1 MTKLNELYDLG
12 GQSPWID
19 DLRRSY
25 VTTDEL
31 DRLISNG
38 IRGLTSN
45 PTIMTKSIESS
56 TDYDVQF
63 KSLIQDGASVADAYW
78 EMVFFDA
85 KGALSKLSKIHQES
99 EGTDGFLS
107 VEVEPTLAH
116 DSEGTIKAARWLSG
130 KIQAPNLLVKIPA
143 TKEGLP
149 AIEEMIAEGISIN
162 ATLIF
167 SLDRYSAVID
177 AYLAGLERYAMS
189 GGDISKVFSVASFFV
204 SRVDTEVD
212 KRLNNIIETSDSSV
226 LAERARSL
234 LGQIAVAQARV
245 AYGLFKDKF
254 NQERFVALKTQGA
267 KAQKPLWAS
276 TSTKNPNYPDLLYV
290 DELIGPDTVNTM
302 PRATVDGFLDHGKVE
317 RTLDGLD
324 KNGGS
329 VLENAES
336 ALDALAEIGISLA
349 DVTEQLETEG
359 VASFSKSFEDLMRQL
374 NGKVNEL

>member
-1 MTKLNELYDLG
+1 
-12 GQSPWID
+12 
-19 DLRRSY
+19 
-25 VTTDEL
+25 
-31 DRLISNG
+31 
-38 IRGLTSN
+38 
-45 PTIMTKSIESS
+45 
-56 TDYDVQF
+56 
-63 KSLIQDGASVADAYW
+63 
-78 EMVFFDA
+78 
-85 KGALSKLSKIHQES
+85 
-99 EGTDGFLS
+99 
-107 VEVEPTLAH
+107 
-116 DSEGTIKAARWLSG
+116 
-130 KIQAPNLLVKIPA
+130 
-143 TKEGLP
+143 
-149 AIEEMIAEGISIN
+149 
-162 ATLIF
+162 
-167 SLDRYSAVID
+167 
-177 AYLAGLERYAMS
+177 MS